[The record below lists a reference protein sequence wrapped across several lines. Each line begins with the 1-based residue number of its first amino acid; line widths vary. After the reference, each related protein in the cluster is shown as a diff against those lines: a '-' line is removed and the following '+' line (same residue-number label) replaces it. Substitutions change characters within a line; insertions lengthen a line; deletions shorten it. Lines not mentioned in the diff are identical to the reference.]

1 MAIASPFAGILLQ
14 GVATGWQDVMGI
26 RGCKPLLQVH
36 VSGAGDG
43 LQARLILMQA
53 VSAVTTPGTDILL

>member
-1 MAIASPFAGILLQ
+1 MS
-14 GVATGWQDVMGI
+14 I